1 MSLIS
6 IQARPFAIDRDT
18 LYLLAQSP
26 SVQFIYW
33 QLSTSKQMLLL
44 EHFQKDWRS
53 LTPTLRF
60 HQVGDPSF
68 SQSQQPADRV
78 SELLLPPGES
88 CFLSGLISGQ
98 TYFAS
103 LGIRNE
109 QEQFLPLLHSNTI
122 QIPAID
128 LPNTRHPAESDQ
140 SFIYQPTT
148 LLLPQVTPDA
158 HAYFSAYSVYVPKN
172 TYLVDMES
180 GGDTD

>member
-6 IQARPFAIDRDT
+6 IQARPYAIDRDT

-33 QLSTSKQMLLL
+33 QLSTCKARLIQ

-53 LTPTLRF
+53 LTPTIRF
-60 HQVGDPSF
+60 HEVSDESF
-68 SQSQQPADRV
+68 NMPQQSAQRV

-98 TYFAS
+98 TYFAR

-109 QEQFLPLLHSNTI
+109 QGHFLPLLQSNTI
-122 QIPAID
+122 QIPVID
-128 LPNTRHPAESDQ
+128 LPSARHPAESDQ
-140 SFIYQPTT
+140 PFIYQLTP

-158 HAYFSAYSVYVPKN
+158 HAYFSAYSVYVPKK